1 MTRVSTKLN
10 ARRMLEEMGDQLRL
24 SAPMIDRALRNLDE
38 ALPGFPAR
46 ASGADPGGGATP
58 ALADGEARLLPVER
72 MATTTD
78 AARVAL
84 RRVEDLVEGLV
95 PQVKELYSLTVQWGY
110 DLHRGKVSPDEEHEW
125 CESCLR
131 LDRCE
136 PRHRGRL
143 CRWCGDF
150 LSVQGRRPSVDLLDA
165 HHRGVR
171 ITAAMIAADHPVRKR
186 TKGGRPARQSAGVA

>member
-1 MTRVSTKLN
+1 VL
-10 ARRMLEEMGDQLRL
+10 GD
-24 SAPMIDRALRNLDE
+24 D
-38 ALPGFPAR
+38 
-46 ASGADPGGGATP
+46 
-58 ALADGEARLLPVER
+58 EARLLPVER
-72 MATTTD
+72 MATTSD
-78 AARVAL
+78 PARVAL
-84 RRVEDLVEGLV
+84 RRLGDLVEGLA
-95 PQVKELYSLTVQWGY
+95 PQVAELYSLTVRWGY
-110 DLHRGKVSPDEEHEW
+110 EQHRGEAVADEEHEW

-150 LSVQGRRPSVDLLDA
+150 LSVQARRPSVDLLDA

-171 ITAAMIAADHPVRKR
+171 ITGAMIAADHPVRKR